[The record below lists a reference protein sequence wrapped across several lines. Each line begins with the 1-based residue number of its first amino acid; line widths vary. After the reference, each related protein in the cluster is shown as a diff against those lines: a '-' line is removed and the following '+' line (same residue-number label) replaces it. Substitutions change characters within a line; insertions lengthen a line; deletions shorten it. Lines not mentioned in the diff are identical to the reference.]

1 MLSLIKNRYKFV
13 FLILFQLFLFRN
25 YLFPF
30 LAKNI
35 VVKGISCTCPDAEII
50 GGKSYLKSIT
60 PDSLLKY
67 NLDFSEIYF
76 TNRISTSSDPMGVHE
91 YVIKGNVVGKESIS
105 EEDNHYYPLF
115 KIESYSETFLF
126 EVVSLLLRILIL
138 FQLYIFFTRMLSQ
151 KKTIQ

>member
-1 MLSLIKNRYKFV
+1 MFLKIRNNYKLI
-13 FLILFQLFLFRN
+13 FLIIIQLILFRN

-30 LAKNI
+30 LAKSI

-76 TNRISTSSDPMGVHE
+76 TNRISTISDPMGVHE
-91 YVIKGNVVGKESIS
+91 YMIKGDVVGKESIS

-138 FQLYIFFTRMLSQ
+138 FQLYLFDTRMLSQ
-151 KKTIQ
+151 K